1 MDKIKLLMVDDNVN
15 LVKMVEEYF
24 SNNENISLDITA
36 YDGAEGIKL
45 IEEKQNDYDIILLDL
60 IMPKKDGLYVLEEMQ
75 KRGINK
81 KVIVETSYNASEVI
95 KEVAEFGVN
104 YFILKPFELSDL
116 EKRILDTAKNKQTKK
131 KEIDFYLFC
140 NFNRTT
146 YL

>member
-75 KRGINK
+75 KRN
-81 KVIVETSYNASEVI
+81 SRN
-95 KEVAEFGVN
+95 
-104 YFILKPFELSDL
+104 
-116 EKRILDTAKNKQTKK
+116 
-131 KEIDFYLFC
+131 
-140 NFNRTT
+140 
-146 YL
+146 